1 MTLDCM
7 LYISHRINYLDSVI
21 ANTIFSVADGIEF
34 DIRDSNGHLI
44 VQHDA
49 CQTGQPFSEFLM
61 FCPPTKFYIVNVKAE
76 GIEELAIQHLS
87 EHGIQNF
94 FLLDCGMPSLVRLGH
109 TGEKRLAVRFSE
121 YESFETVAAV
131 APFVSWI
138 WVDVFTRLP
147 LTKHISE
154 QAHLLG
160 LRLCLVSP
168 ELQRQPEKREEYL
181 AYCAQN
187 GIVLDAICTKQHY
200 IPFRAFSLSQ

>member
-1 MTLDCM
+1 M
-7 LYISHRINYLDSVI
+7 LHIAHRINYLDSDV

-34 DIRDSNGHLI
+34 DIRDSNGDLI

-49 CQTGQPFSEFLM
+49 CQTGQPFSEFLT
-61 FCPPTKFYIVNVKAE
+61 FCPPSKFYIVTVKAE
-76 GIEELAIQHLS
+76 GIEEIAIQLLT

-94 FLLDCGMPSLVRLGH
+94 FLLDCGMPSLVRLGRA
-109 TGEKRLAVRFSE
+109 GEKRLAVRFSE

-131 APFVSWI
+131 ASFVSWI

-147 LTKHISE
+147 LTKQSSE
-154 QAHLLG
+154 KAKELG

-181 AYCAQN
+181 TYCREN
-187 GIVLDAICTKQHY
+187 GIVLDAVCTKQHY